1 MLRGIGL
8 VQPQMREVVDIR
20 HQWDQPFVID
30 STETTDVLGLT
41 ATPWAE
47 VVRATVG
54 DPAARSGVTRPAGR

>member
-30 STETTDVLGLT
+30 STETTDVLGLEP
-41 ATPWAE
+41 TPWEE
-47 VVRATVG
+47 VVRATAG
-54 DPAARSGVTRPAGR
+54 DGVRRPAGR